1 MRDQIFISYCRED
14 HHYKDR
20 AKKHL
25 CGLCNF
31 SGIGVWC
38 DEQIETG
45 SQWDHDIAQA
55 IQRAAAAVLLIS
67 KDYLASDYVTRAELP
82 LCLEAWKRG
91 ELWIIPVIINPCV
104 FQSIETLNRL
114 QTANSPDKPVC
125 ELSEL
130 EQDKLWAG
138 VAEKALKARNEMV
151 RSRPCESAGIRSAA
165 PPAGT
170 PATASPAKRAA
181 EQGGGLSACPAP
193 QEADTGGYVVPDGAG
208 WCEAIICEVRK
219 GLSPKYRCYKIDGL
233 IYVQGHTPKPGES
246 HWIFYGAGE
255 FHDLKQWDRVRFQVR
270 RLKAAERW
278 ADIGWA
284 RNIYISRLF
293 IDAKGRF

>member
-14 HHYKDR
+14 RHYKDR

-45 SQWDHDIAQA
+45 SQWERDIAQA

-91 ELWIIPVIINPCV
+91 ELRIIPVIINPCV
-104 FQSIETLNRL
+104 FQSIETLKRL

-130 EQDKLWAG
+130 EQDKLWAQ
-138 VAEKALKARNEMV
+138 VAEEALRACNETAG
-151 RSRPCESAGIRSAA
+151 SRPCGAAGIRSAA
-165 PPAGT
+165 SPAGT
-170 PATASPAKRAA
+170 PAAAPPAKRAA
-181 EQGGGLSACPAP
+181 DAGE
-193 QEADTGGYVVPDGAG
+193 YIFPDREK
-208 WCEAIICEVRK
+208 WCEAVICEVRE
-219 GLSPKYRCYKIDGL
+219 GISSKYRCYRIDGL
-233 IYVQGHTPKPGES
+233 IYDKEHEPEAGES
-246 HWIFYGAGE
+246 HWIFYKAYR
-255 FHDLKQWDRVRFQVR
+255 FRDLKPGDRVRFQMR
-270 RLKAAERW
+270 SLERLAKW
-278 ADIGWA
+278 ADIGYA

-293 IDAKGRF
+293 IDARKQGMLPVSSQRLQS

>member
-130 EQDKLWAG
+130 EQDKLWAR

-151 RSRPCESAGIRSAA
+151 RSRPCEPAGTPAAA

-170 PATASPAKRAA
+170 PAAAPSMKRAA
-181 EQGGGLSACPAP
+181 DAGK
-193 QEADTGGYVVPDGAG
+193 YIFPDREK
-208 WCEAIICEVRK
+208 WCEAVVCEVRE
-219 GLSPKYRCYKIDGL
+219 GISSEYRCYKIDGL

-255 FHDLKQWDRVRFQVR
+255 FQDLKQWDRVRFQVR

>member
-130 EQDKLWAG
+130 EQDKLWAR
-138 VAEKALKARNEMV
+138 VAEEALKARNEMV
-151 RSRPCESAGIRSAA
+151 RSRPCEPAGIRSAA

-170 PATASPAKRAA
+170 PSAAPSMKRAA
-181 EQGGGLSACPAP
+181 DAGK
-193 QEADTGGYVVPDGAG
+193 YIFPDREK
-208 WCEAIICEVRK
+208 WCEAVVCKVRE
-219 GLSPKYRCYKIDGL
+219 GISSEYRCYRIDGL
-233 IYVQGHTPKPGES
+233 IYDEEHEPEAGES
-246 HWIFYGAGE
+246 HWIFYKAYR
-255 FHDLKQWDRVRFQVR
+255 FRDLKPGDRVRFQMR
-270 RLKAAERW
+270 SLERLTKW
-278 ADIGWA
+278 PDIGYA
-284 RNIYISRLF
+284 RNIYIDRLF
-293 IDAKGRF
+293 IDARKRGMLPVSSQRLQC